1 MKLPL
6 DLNPKVKDYLQEN
19 KNITLLG
26 LFWAMYW
33 RWTGL
38 FALLYIFVASAI
50 FFLLMFLKAWLS

>member
-1 MKLPL
+1 MKLPM
-6 DLNPKVKDYLQEN
+6 DLNPKVKDYLQQN

-38 FALLYIFVASAI
+38 IALIYLFILIAVFFLAIFVT
-50 FFLLMFLKAWLS
+50 AWMR